1 MMKTDELRTKTEI
14 ELKDLVIQLR
24 RELMNLR
31 FQRSTDQ
38 LTSVARFRQARR
50 EIARIK
56 TIVRQKQQITV

>member
-1 MMKTDELRTKTEI
+1 MMKMDELRTKTEI
-14 ELKDLVIQLR
+14 ELRDLVIQLR

-38 LTSVARFRQARR
+38 LTTVARFRQARR

>member
-1 MMKTDELRTKTEI
+1 MKMDELRTKTEI
-14 ELKDLVIQLR
+14 ELRDLVIQLR

-38 LTSVARFRQARR
+38 LTAVARFRQARR

>member
-1 MMKTDELRTKTEI
+1 MKTDELRTKTEI

>member
-1 MMKTDELRTKTEI
+1 MMKMDELRTKTEI
-14 ELKDLVIQLR
+14 ELRDLVIQLR

-38 LTSVARFRQARR
+38 LTAVARFRQARR